1 MATLTWQAQLESTK
15 TGNEETEISHSA
27 EILWR
32 RTSKLPW
39 PDIKEGKAR
48 RLTYVGKLSRLAAGR
63 PAAQEGKATTAPKF
77 FVVTLRVD

>member
-1 MATLTWQAQLESTK
+1 MATLTWQTQLESTK
-15 TGNEETEISHSA
+15 PRNEETEISHSA
-27 EILWR
+27 EILRR

-48 RLTYVGKLSRLAAGR
+48 RLTYVGKPSRLAAG